1 MSVVNL
7 ISLSRHLG
15 DWRASGTKDV
25 AWRSLADALKG
36 LVLDGRLAL
45 DARLPGERRLAE
57 ALGVSR
63 ITVSAAMDR
72 LRADGFLT
80 SRVGAGTYTALPF
93 RRAERL
99 EGLFHVAPGPE
110 VVNMA
115 TAVLPAGAHVHVA
128 YARALDSLPAHLPG
142 HGYDPIGLLPLRRA
156 AAETYDR
163 AGLPTT
169 PDQIVVTA
177 GAQNGLAILLRA
189 FGRPGDAVV
198 IDHPTYP
205 HAIEAIVRAG
215 MRPVP
220 VALTPAGW
228 DIDGL
233 VATIERVRPRL
244 VYLLGAHQNP
254 TGHVMAAEDE
264 AVVARAVARVG
275 ALMVMDDTQRELWF
289 DQPPPA
295 PAAPGPHVVRVG
307 SMSKTW
313 WGGLRIG
320 WMRAE
325 TEVADAAVRARASLD
340 LGAAVIEQLAAAH
353 LLAGDQT
360 PVVERRAALAAR
372 EAALHARLQHVLP
385 DWETTRPTGG
395 LSLWV
400 ALPRPVVGA
409 LVVEAQKSGVIIA
422 SGARFGVDGAF
433 QRFLRLPYCLPVPEL
448 EAAIDTLADAWSR
461 IGDRPA
467 RRAKTPEP
475 DVF

>member
-36 LVLDGRLAL
+36 LVLDGRLPL

-115 TAVLPAGAHVHVA
+115 TAVLPAGAHVHAA

-156 AAETYDR
+156 AAEAYDR

-233 VATIERVRPRL
+233 VATIDRVRPRL

-254 TGHVMAAEDE
+254 TGHVMAAKDE
-264 AVVARAVARVG
+264 ALVAAAVARVG

-289 DQPPPA
+289 DTPPPP

-372 EAALHARLQHVLP
+372 EAVLHARLAQVLP
-385 DWETTRPTGG
+385 GWKTTRPTGG

-409 LVVEAQKSGVIIA
+409 LVTEARKSGVIIA
-422 SGARFGVDGAF
+422 PGTRFGIDGAF
-433 QRFLRLPYCLPVPEL
+433 DRFVRLPYCLPEPEL
-448 EAAIDTLADAWSR
+448 EAAVDALAEAWGR